1 MVSGTGANNLR
12 DVALIKRFLSGPVLK
27 LAVFTGISSLVVTF
41 AVGYFVQKAI
51 YSKNE
56 DLAGA
61 HQFWFEYVACPLAV
75 STLLGVLCSRAGQGQ
90 QISPLQIFTTLAVTP
105 LVALWTFLV
114 SYFIIS
120 VFYNGHY
127 TPSVALSTLALAF
140 VPVVLIVRWSVHLFC
155 GLKKPSRV
163 NLDNR

>member
-1 MVSGTGANNLR
+1 LR
-12 DVALIKRFLSGPVLK
+12 SLIPVRSCLSSPVLK
-27 LAVFTGISSLVVTF
+27 LAVFTGLSSLVLTF
-41 AVGYFVQKAI
+41 AVGYFVQNAI

-56 DLAGA
+56 DVAGA
-61 HQFWFEYVACPLAV
+61 HLFWFEYVACPLAA
-75 STLLGVLCSRAGQGQ
+75 STLLGVLRSRAGHGR
-90 QISPLQIFTTLAVTP
+90 QISPLQMFTTLTVTP

-127 TPSVALSTLALAF
+127 TRAVALSTLALAF
-140 VPVVLIVRWSVHLFC
+140 VPVVIIVRWSVHLFC

-163 NLDNR
+163 NFDNC